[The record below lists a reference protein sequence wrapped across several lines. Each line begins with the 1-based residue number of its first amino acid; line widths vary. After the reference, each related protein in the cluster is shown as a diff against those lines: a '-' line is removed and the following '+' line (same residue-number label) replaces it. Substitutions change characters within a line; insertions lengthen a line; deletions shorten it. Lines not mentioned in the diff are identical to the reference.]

1 MRFPLLAGGRQPF
14 PGIALIFISQKIG
27 GIERHAGMQMR
38 DVLFDPP
45 FAGIAVQLFVPF
57 QTVALADVVRQLLNQ
72 NGGIALAI
80 VLNGTAD
87 IADIEL
93 LLGRHQGFKEQI
105 AVVVAAATVSA
116 LRLLA
121 H

>member
-1 MRFPLLAGGRQPF
+1 MRLPLLAGGRQPF

-57 QTVALADVVRQLLNQ
+57 QAVALADVVRQLLDQ
-72 NGGIALAI
+72 NGGIAFTVI
-80 VLNGTAD
+80 LNRTAD
-87 IADIEL
+87 IADVQF
-93 LLGRHQGFKEQI
+93 LLGRHQGFKKQI
-105 AVVVAAATVSA
+105 AVVIATATVPA

>member
-1 MRFPLLAGGRQPF
+1 
-14 PGIALIFISQKIG
+14 
-27 GIERHAGMQMR
+27 MQMR

-87 IADIEL
+87 IAI
-93 LLGRHQGFKEQI
+93 
-105 AVVVAAATVSA
+105 
-116 LRLLA
+116 
-121 H
+121 